1 MITKILSSKLY
12 GKWSNI
18 LTEKLIEYWVN
29 NQIKNDYE
37 PNRFH
42 YFKDTNKIENWGKF
56 FDPYFKIIEQDEENN
71 QMYPKVKTTTQTS
84 FKYYAGEYSRL
95 INGYLRYPTHYDNAD
110 LVQEHIN
117 IINGEFEKN
126 ILHENIVVVRKIRN
140 HFIPKNIKIGTIITD
155 NAFLSTSLDLNYR
168 KNYDGDLAPLNNET
182 LIFIKV
188 ERNTQVIYLEP
199 ISKRDEYEMLLSPN
213 VNLLVE
219 KKYRILNNQI
229 LFTRIV

>member
-1 MITKILSSKLY
+1 MIPKILSSKLY

-155 NAFLSTSLDLNYR
+155 DAFLSTSLDLNYR
-168 KNYDGDLAPLNNET
+168 KKFKCHRQYIE
-182 LIFIKV
+182 I
-188 ERNTQVIYLEP
+188 
-199 ISKRDEYEMLLSPN
+199 
-213 VNLLVE
+213 
-219 KKYRILNNQI
+219 
-229 LFTRIV
+229 